1 MWLYSINSTNSV
13 CPRGSSLA
21 SDNLYEVDSSPE
33 GSSSSSTSDPY
44 RLFAFP
50 ESHSPPTPYETTRQ
64 REAARRRQAKVKA
77 GKRQLEQNEL
87 QTCDEACRITLF
99 ENELSENARQ
109 RQACWKP
116 AGKSNAFRTKLSQ
129 DRLGGNGKLNKSVE
143 KKNEG
148 LKRKAQRVIAKRRVH
163 GIHNVNQASKDKKKV
178 YCEVE
183 QKLLVNQEIRD
194 LSLKRSSSNTACA
207 SLKENVR
214 PTLTLGHQPSKA
226 QDEKKLDQV
235 VTSDN
240 AHKLLLDSDGIDR
253 IFDSVVVMPAMYSTK
268 ANSYKADGVFRG
280 LSACAIRKS
289 PLLIN
294 STRRYDGINT
304 TAKTKI
310 RDNVSLFKKR
320 TVNELNSGSTDAV
333 ISGNCSN
340 FQLQSRA
347 LMNYSPELNT
357 EVRIGNTEQY
367 RSEVNGAEPLLLKHA
382 ASARQVTCDSRLKKP
397 QQRRSQTSNNR
408 FPREVWK
415 GAAVRRER
423 FAQLEGKR
431 VKTERTVSITSIKNS
446 NNQLSV
452 LNKPNGRAIDG
463 HSSDED
469 AKKTGTDECQSGYD
483 QKEMA
488 RRRLVDEC
496 TQRDCYVVTAR
507 YEEPG
512 GHTSFRH
519 AHAATSTKVDTK
531 QATKAVRDQAV
542 KRSGDSGS
550 VKGNLP
556 KKSRT
561 NAEMLGDSPIQIL
574 KVLPLVIPEYPV
586 NFTYLLNSWDIEVVA
601 KIGEGSFSEVFQVR
615 KIEPSGDENT
625 QTEYVI
631 KVVPVGN
638 HGQPKFDD
646 LLPEMHM
653 SLAGRDLQ
661 ESDVNRAPTFIGL
674 QGMHLVYGEFTD
686 EMASA
691 CQIFAT
697 NFPDDAEHPLPSER
711 PVDQYFIVFFTSYDG
726 VELETILPKL
736 TTEQKCSIVLQI
748 TLGLAAAEA
757 AFDFEH
763 RDLHLSNL
771 VVSDYEINNN
781 DTSNDDD
788 GGCASI
794 ATTVSSDN
802 NDHSSMIEF
811 RVEGKSYWVN
821 SFGKKIALIDYGMS
835 RLVVD
840 ETLYTSFSSSILE
853 GHNLQR
859 KTYRE
864 QHKLVGGIGNYRT
877 AMPETNGLWIKFL
890 ICKLFPKRPLNPNK
904 AQYAIQVNQ
913 LYEAL
918 MLKPVCAR
926 NCLSLL
932 AFNGNGGLPT

>member
-163 GIHNVNQASKDKKKV
+163 RIHNVNQASKDKKKV

-382 ASARQVTCDSRLKKP
+382 ASPRQVTCDSRLKKP

-574 KVLPLVIPEYPV
+574 KVISRTGGAVSKNGKASRKNGNSRPKRPEIDKGRSTALANNISPK
-586 NFTYLLNSWDIEVVA
+586 A
-601 KIGEGSFSEVFQVR
+601 
-615 KIEPSGDENT
+615 
-625 QTEYVI
+625 QTTFASS
-631 KVVPVGN
+631 KSS
-638 HGQPKFDD
+638 
-646 LLPEMHM
+646 
-653 SLAGRDLQ
+653 SLKA
-661 ESDVNRAPTFIGL
+661 TK
-674 QGMHLVYGEFTD
+674 TD
-686 EMASA
+686 EGPQNFLSNNDRTSAEIAIVSPKKAPKNSTKPNSASPKMAKAGLKREQTVGKTPPKKSIANPANPLIKQSKRDIKNRSPKKSQLPQDNDGRQPSA
-691 CQIFAT
+691 
-697 NFPDDAEHPLPSER
+697 S
-711 PVDQYFIVFFTSYDG
+711 YTS
-726 VELETILPKL
+726 ILD
-736 TTEQKCSIVLQI
+736 I
-748 TLGLAAAEA
+748 
-757 AFDFEH
+757 D
-763 RDLHLSNL
+763 LSNL
-771 VVSDYEINNN
+771 ECSIDETEAGISSEARNLMVKSKPVPKNRHTSQSAFVSFPRI
-781 DTSNDDD
+781 
-788 GGCASI
+788 SI
-794 ATTVSSDN
+794 ASL
-802 NDHSSMIEF
+802 F
-811 RVEGKSYWVN
+811 RR
-821 SFGKKIALIDYGMS
+821 SFS
-835 RLVVD
+835 RL
-840 ETLYTSFSSSILE
+840 EEKHSWSEQKRPSILDE
-853 GHNLQR
+853 KSCRSCFVQLER
-859 KTYRE
+859 
-864 QHKLVGGIGNYRT
+864 
-877 AMPETNGLWIKFL
+877 IK
-890 ICKLFPKRPLNPNK
+890 
-904 AQYAIQVNQ
+904 
-913 LYEAL
+913 YER
-918 MLKPVCAR
+918 VC
-926 NCLSLL
+926 
-932 AFNGNGGLPT
+932 